1 MHASKTAVLF
11 TLLFA
16 FGLASKVYNQS
27 EIIANWTF
35 HPNYTLPRNAA
46 NYPGNKV
53 DAPLGRFERFKRL
66 GGPVTYHA
74 QPATERISNLL
85 SNQKL
90 PTEAFSV
97 ELFVLNHVNQPV
109 GALLTVSEGMQEENP
124 AWYLGC
130 FDGEWTFSMQDK
142 QGRNMEASTK
152 VTSAWKKYWLHF
164 VATFTGKELQLF
176 INGELVASESISLER
191 VAYGERASAELFGY
205 FDKEPFMELSN
216 LVKRLRIYGEPWGAD
231 EAQEGFK
238 EMKALV
244 EKGALF
250 DEIFHFTAGPYL
262 NFATQE
268 SINLVWE
275 TDRPTR
281 GLVHYGTALPLDQ
294 KLSLDSLTYIHE
306 VSLVGLKPATPYYYE
321 VEVIDENGETMK
333 SGILTFS
340 TAVEDDQAFSF
351 CILGDTESRPHINQQ
366 LGKMVWGE
374 RPNFIMHLG
383 DVTDGGKQPHK
394 FEWTQEYFTGI
405 TPVAS
410 RIPVFPVAGNGESD
424 LYWYN
429 RYHAL
434 PAPES
439 YYSFTYGNAEF
450 FMLNTNEREELVR
463 GGKQHEWLK
472 EALVKSNA
480 TWKFVAHHHCPVSS
494 DENDFGNTWAGTESS
509 LGDARFN
516 DLKKLYED
524 HGVDVVFY
532 GHVHAY
538 ERSWP
543 IRDGQIDEK
552 NGVVYVKS
560 GGAGGNLEDFAP
572 TRSWFTNKVQEGH
585 HYCLVDIYA
594 GHFRFKMFDAE
605 GRLKDFFELEKK

>member
-1 MHASKTAVLF
+1 MHV
-11 TLLFA
+11 
-16 FGLASKVYNQS
+16 SKVSSFYTLVFLLGFTFSVHSQS

-53 DAPLGRFERFKRL
+53 DAPFGRFERFKRL
-66 GGPVTYHA
+66 GGPISYHG
-74 QPATERISNLL
+74 QPTTERISSLL
-85 SNQKL
+85 SKEEL
-90 PTEAFSV
+90 PTEAFSI

-109 GALLTVSEGMQEENP
+109 GALLTVLDGAKSDSP

-130 FDGEWTFSMQDK
+130 FDGEWTFSMQDE
-142 QGRNMEASTK
+142 QGHSVEANTK
-152 VTSAWKKYWLHF
+152 MKKGWKKYWLHI
-164 VATFTGKELQLF
+164 VATYTGQEIRLF
-176 INGELVASESISLER
+176 VNGELKASEPISLER
-191 VAYGERASAELFGY
+191 VAYGEKAAVDVFGY
-205 FDKEPFMELSN
+205 FGQEPFMELSN
-216 LVKRLRIYGEPWGAD
+216 LVKRLRIYSEPWAAED
-231 EAQEGFK
+231 VRVGFE
-238 EMKALV
+238 EMKVLV

-275 TDRPTR
+275 TDRPTQ
-281 GLVHYGTALPLDQ
+281 GIVHYGTTLPLDQ
-294 KLSLDSLTYIHE
+294 NLTLDSLSYIHE
-306 VSLVGLKPATPYYYE
+306 ASLTGLQSATPYYYE
-321 VEVIDENGETMK
+321 VEAIDENGEKMK

-340 TAVEDDQAFSF
+340 TAVKKEQAYSF

-434 PAPES
+434 PAPEA
-439 YYSFTYGNAEF
+439 YYKFTYGNAEF
-450 FMLNTNEREELVR
+450 FMLNTNAREELSN
-463 GGKQHEWLK
+463 GGKQYEWLK
-472 EALVKSNA
+472 QALAKSTA
-480 TWKFVAHHHCPVSS
+480 AWKFVAHHHCPLSS
-494 DENDFGNTWAGTESS
+494 DENDFGNTWAGKKSS
-509 LGDARFN
+509 RGDARFD

-524 HGVDVVFY
+524 YGVDVVFY

-543 IRDGQIDEK
+543 IKDGQIDEN

-585 HYCLVDIYA
+585 HYCLVDVY
-594 GHFRFKMFDAE
+594 GGYFRFKMFDIE